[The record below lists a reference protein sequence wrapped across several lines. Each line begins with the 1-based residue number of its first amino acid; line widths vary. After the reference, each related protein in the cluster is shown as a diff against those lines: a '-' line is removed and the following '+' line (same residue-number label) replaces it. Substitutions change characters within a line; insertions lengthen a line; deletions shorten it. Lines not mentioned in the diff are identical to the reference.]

1 MTIDALKIQVSTD
14 TVVVGVWRN
23 LFLTEWRARATAA
36 ELAINYEL
44 QVAHIRRL
52 PPRAF
57 VSFAVVPGAVI
68 RPVDPE
74 LRKVIDSAVHA
85 IHPHTRA
92 AALVLSTGGF
102 GGAIIRSI
110 LTSLN
115 FIRRLDFPN
124 KVVAT
129 VPAAFGFLAPH
140 VDGAP
145 TVAELEAVYRGL
157 LAAPPRS
164 AA

>member
-1 MTIDALKIQVSTD
+1 VVIDALQIQVSTD
-14 TVVVGVWRN
+14 TVVAGHWRN

-36 ELAINYEL
+36 DLAANYEL
-44 QVAHIRRL
+44 QVALIRRL

-74 LRKVIDSAVHA
+74 LRKVIDSAVPT

-92 AALVLSTGGF
+92 TALVLPAGGF
-102 GGAIIRSI
+102 AGAIIRSL

-115 FIRRLDFPN
+115 LVRRSEFPS
-124 KVVAT
+124 KITGT
-129 VPAAFGFLAPH
+129 VEAACSFLAEH

-145 TVAELEAVYRGL
+145 TPAEIAEIYREIVATPIRD
-157 LAAPPRS
+157 P
-164 AA
+164 

>member
-1 MTIDALKIQVSTD
+1 VVIDALQIQVSTD
-14 TVVVGVWRN
+14 TVVAGHWRN

-36 ELAINYEL
+36 DLAANYEL
-44 QVAHIRRL
+44 QVALIRRL

-74 LRKVIDSAVHA
+74 LRKVIDSAVPT

-92 AALVLSTGGF
+92 TALVLPAGGF
-102 GGAIIRSI
+102 AGAIIRSV

-124 KVVAT
+124 KIFAT
-129 VPAAFGFLAPH
+129 VPSALGFLAQH

-145 TVAELEAVYRGL
+145 TLAELEAVHRDL
-157 LAAPPRS
+157 LAAPPRR